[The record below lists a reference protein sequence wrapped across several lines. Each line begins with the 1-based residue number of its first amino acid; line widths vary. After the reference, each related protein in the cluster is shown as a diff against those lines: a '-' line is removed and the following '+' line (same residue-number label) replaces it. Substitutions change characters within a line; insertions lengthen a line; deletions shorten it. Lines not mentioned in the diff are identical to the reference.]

1 MKGDRIKMSRKER
14 RGRQHF
20 LNLHL
25 KYCAGELD
33 FVESDGRAQY
43 KIICKQ
49 CGATCLAY
57 GQRDSDFVWYL
68 PENFFGENKREAP
81 LDPQRKCKSCGAPVT
96 PRDVQCQ
103 RCGNFVKQPKTGSGE
118 FKTLKETLIAPS
130 KVGRAFH

>member
-1 MKGDRIKMSRKER
+1 MVDTRKMSRTER

-25 KYCAGELD
+25 KYCAGELE
-33 FVESDGRAQY
+33 FKPAEGRALFRMV
-43 KIICKQ
+43 CKT
-49 CGATCLAY
+49 CGATCMAY
-57 GQRDSDFVWYL
+57 GQRDSDFVWFL
-68 PENFFGENKREAP
+68 PESFFGNDKKREPP
-81 LDPQRKCKSCGAPVT
+81 LDPQAKCKSCGAPVT